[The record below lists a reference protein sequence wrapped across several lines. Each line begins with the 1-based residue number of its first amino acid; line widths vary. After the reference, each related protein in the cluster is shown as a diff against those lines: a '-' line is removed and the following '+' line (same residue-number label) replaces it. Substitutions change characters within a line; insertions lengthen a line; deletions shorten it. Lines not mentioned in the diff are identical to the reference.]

1 MQDNIKKELITDL
14 SQFTSEERL
23 TLFNQKLE
31 ERTNHITLILEDV
44 FQSRNIS
51 AAIRSADCFGIQNI
65 HVIENK
71 NNYTT
76 DEKVSLGSNKWVTIN
91 RYNKEK
97 NNTETCLNNL
107 KNEGYKII
115 AMTPHAKTSNIQEI
129 NIKENKIAILIG
141 SELEGLSKEA
151 LDLADET
158 KKIATYG
165 FTESLNLSVSAAI
178 CLKSLRDIIQ
188 EDYRYKINKNEKEEV
203 MLEWLRKSIKS
214 SKKIEEK
221 FLLKKKVD

>member
-1 MQDNIKKELITDL
+1 MQDNIKKDLITHL

-107 KNEGYKII
+107 KNEGYTII

-158 KKIATYG
+158 RKIATYG

-188 EDYRYKINKNEKEEV
+188 EDSRYKINKNEKEEV